1 MNFFKDYS
9 VQKRAFDI
17 FLSGSGIIFSFPLW
31 GLFAFAIWLE
41 DRSPVF
47 YLQERV
53 GLNGKIFKSIKFR
66 SMIPQAEKDSGPIPA
81 KLNDP
86 RNTKIGKILRATA
99 MDELP
104 QLINI
109 LKGDMSFVGPRA
121 LRPEEG
127 ELSDPSKT
135 RSIFEIPGFEIRS
148 RVRPGLTGVAQIFAS
163 RNLAPEEKFKYDLWY
178 INNMNFRLD
187 IKLVAKSFLVTLKA
201 KWDI

>member
-1 MNFFKDYS
+1 MNFLKDYLA
-9 VQKRAFDI
+9 QKRAFDI
-17 FLSGSGIIFSFPLW
+17 FLSGTGLIFSFPLW
-31 GLFAFAIWLE
+31 VIFAFAVWLE
-41 DRSPVF
+41 DRGSIF
-47 YLQERV
+47 YVQERA
-53 GLNGKIFKSIKFR
+53 GKDGKIFKSIKFR
-66 SMIPQAEKDSGPIPA
+66 SMIPQAEKDSGPISA
-81 KLNDP
+81 KMNDP
-86 RNTKIGKILRATA
+86 RNTNIGQILRVTA

-121 LRPEEG
+121 LRPEER
-127 ELSDPSKT
+127 ELNNSSKT

-148 RVRPGLTGVAQIFAS
+148 KVRPGLTGVAQIFAS

-187 IKLVAKSFLVTLKA
+187 IKLIAKSFLVTLKT